1 MENLKEKYNACINDL
16 ASLFRKLENPEWIGA
31 VTGEVLS
38 PPPGLVVK
46 LYNGIEVKANKIVV
60 CEEKRAGYIREFS
73 LEGKITEYTMDNT
86 TSTEIASNHS
96 HAVKSLAGRGNYKAT
111 GKIEWTD
118 ELKKGDK
125 VLMLPTNEHEKF
137 YLVDKVVNL

>member
-1 MENLKEKYNACINDL
+1 MENLKEKYNASINDL

-60 CEEKRAGYIREFS
+60 CEEKRAGYIREFA
-73 LEGKITEYTMDNT
+73 LEGKITEYTLNNT
-86 TSTEIASNHS
+86 TSTEIASNHA
-96 HAVKSLAGRGNYKAT
+96 HAIKSLAGKGEFKAT
-111 GKIEWTD
+111 GKITWTD
-118 ELKKGDK
+118 ELKIGDK

>member
-1 MENLKEKYNACINDL
+1 MENLKEKYNTCINDL

-38 PPPGLVVK
+38 PPPRLVVK
-46 LYNGIEVKANKIVV
+46 LYNGIEVKANKIIV

-86 TSTEIASNHS
+86 TSTEVASNHS
-96 HAVKSLAGRGNYKAT
+96 HAVKSLAGKGSYKAT